1 MCTST
6 VWRFPA
12 KWDRRSQVDF
22 PFPIRPSNVRSVR
35 VGDDPDGTLSNR
47 WLPVRGAR
55 LASRCLR
62 FHSPPPASLRR
73 SVKSSVRSNSS
84 SNRSE
89 WRSGFKL
96 RPRVLLHQTTLLPLA
111 RGPWS
116 YGHCTEVDRTKWTGR
131 NLRFAKQKAD
141 LSILAGARPSGSD
154 CPARNLCLELGLWL
168 RKYEALN

>member
-1 MCTST
+1 MMCTST

-62 FHSPPPASLRR
+62 FHSPPPAEPQAIGKKQCEKQF
-73 SVKSSVRSNSS
+73 VVQSVRVAIRFQASASRLIASDNLATPGTRPMVIWSLH
-84 SNRSE
+84 
-89 WRSGFKL
+89 RSG
-96 RPRVLLHQTTLLPLA
+96 PD
-111 RGPWS
+111 
-116 YGHCTEVDRTKWTGR
+116 EVDPTEFQIRKTKGGPIDSCGR
-131 NLRFAKQKAD
+131 EAVR
-141 LSILAGARPSGSD
+141 
-154 CPARNLCLELGLWL
+154 LGLPRQKSMPGTWTL
-168 RKYEALN
+168 ASEI